1 MTREELKKDI
11 CNIID
16 NLDDDE
22 IQMLSTDGFALLKEE
37 QSVAE
42 ELIKINGEFKKL
54 TKVVQKLEKT
64 NDSELQNIKPYID
77 MYKFIVNSIDLINE
91 MPSAN
96 YINILKFNTQFGSFK
111 TAYITIQNRYK
122 DILQEI
128 DLVPVASVG
137 DEYDPQTQKV
147 VAVSSKYSAHE
158 NEIIEVIEQGF
169 IHKGEL
175 VKYAQVSVSDKG

>member
-1 MTREELKKDI
+1 MTREELKRDI

-16 NLDDDE
+16 DLDDEE
-22 IQMLSTDGFALLKEE
+22 IKRLSIDGFTSLKEE
-37 QSVAE
+37 QNIAE

-64 NDSELQNIKPYID
+64 NNTEVKDIKPYIN
-77 MYKFIVNSIDLINE
+77 MYKFIGNSIDLINE

-111 TAYITIQNRYK
+111 TAYITIQEIYK

-128 DLVPVASVG
+128 DLKPVAFVG
-137 DEYDPQTQKV
+137 DAYDSQTQKV
-147 VAVSSKYSAHE
+147 VEVSPKYSTHD
-158 NEIIEVIEQGF
+158 NEIIEVVEQGF
-169 IHKGEL
+169 IHNGEL
-175 VKYAQVSVSDKG
+175 IKYAQVVVSQ

>member
-11 CNIID
+11 CSIID
-16 NLDDDE
+16 SLDDDE
-22 IQMLSTDGFALLKEE
+22 IEIFSAEGFTPLKEQ

-54 TKVVQKLEKT
+54 TKLVQKLEKER
-64 NDSELQNIKPYID
+64 SSKEQNIKLYID

-91 MPSAN
+91 MPNPN

-111 TAYITIQNRYK
+111 TAYITIQEIYK
-122 DILQEI
+122 DILHEI
-128 DLVPVASVG
+128 DLLPVASVG

-147 VAVSSKYSAHE
+147 VAVSPKHSTCE
-158 NEIIEVIEQGF
+158 NEIVEVIEQGF
-169 IHKGEL
+169 THNGKLI
-175 VKYAQVSVSDKG
+175 KYAQVSVSGD